1 MLPFMYQDNTIMT
14 QLTHSKLTLYWDANA
29 KVIRIRL
36 VSIHSYLNVIVLI
49 GASSVIVKVQSSRMY
64 V

>member
-1 MLPFMYQDNTIMT
+1 MIASIYQDNTIKT

-49 GASSVIVKVQSSRMY
+49 GALNLVKALL
-64 V
+64 

>member
-1 MLPFMYQDNTIMT
+1 MFPKT

-49 GASSVIVKVQSSRMY
+49 GALNLVKALL
-64 V
+64 